1 VSQDLEAHSLADVTA
16 LLDDPQQSLALRP
29 TTTEAQDYGWVDSR
43 SEFPVVEIESVTLQ
57 SPLDSRLVILNEPT
71 STQAR
76 SYRLLRH
83 KLLSHS
89 DSRVVAVTSACPGD
103 GKTTCALNLAL
114 ALAEDSL
121 TRVLLLDA
129 NLRRPA
135 IAQVLKLSPSE
146 SLVET
151 MTRLAYVGSPY
162 PVVTIGG
169 TRLHVA
175 ALSAAPLD
183 GGRLDRMLL
192 ALALDQL
199 RRTYDYIVIDA
210 ASVLESGDVDV
221 IGECSNGVIVTA
233 RAGHSRRGDVRR
245 ALAQLEPAHILGIV
259 VIDA

>member
-1 VSQDLEAHSLADVTA
+1 VSRELDTRSTA
-16 LLDDPQQSLALRP
+16 AASGLPDDPQQSFPLR
-29 TTTEAQDYGWVDSR
+29 TTASEGQDDGWVDSR
-43 SEFPVVEIESVTLQ
+43 SDCPVVEIEGVTLRR
-57 SPLDSRLVILNEPT
+57 PLDSRLVILSEPT

-83 KLLSHS
+83 KLFSHC
-89 DSRVVAVTSACPGD
+89 DCRIVAITSACPGD

-135 IAQVLKLSPSE
+135 IAQVLELSPCE

-151 MTRLAYVGSPY
+151 MTRLAYAGSPY
-162 PVVTIGG
+162 PVVTICG

-175 ALSAAPLD
+175 ALSEAPHD

-192 ALALDQL
+192 ALALAQL

-210 ASVLESGDVDV
+210 ASVLETGDVDV
-221 IGECSNGVIVTA
+221 IGECSDGVIVTA
-233 RAGHSRRGDVRR
+233 RAGRSRRGDVRR
-245 ALAQLEPAHILGIV
+245 ALAQLDPAPVLGV
-259 VIDA
+259 VLIDA